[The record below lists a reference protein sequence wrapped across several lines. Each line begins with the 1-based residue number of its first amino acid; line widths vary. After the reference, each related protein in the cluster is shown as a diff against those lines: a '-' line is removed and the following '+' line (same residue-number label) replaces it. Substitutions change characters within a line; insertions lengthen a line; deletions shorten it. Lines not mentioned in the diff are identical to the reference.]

1 MSVTDPIAD
10 MFSAIKNALQRRD
23 DFVYIQ
29 SSKLKERILDL
40 LTREGYIEG
49 WERLTG
55 ERLEE
60 ELKYYK
66 ELEKKGALKGKE
78 YQLYKRL
85 HEYNKGTQY
94 PIKVKL
100 KYIGPKKNK
109 PAIQNLVKI
118 SKPGRRIYVP
128 ARLVPYV
135 KRGLGTAIMSTD
147 KGIITDKE
155 ARKLGV
161 GGEVIGF
168 VW

>member
-10 MFSAIKNALQRRD
+10 MFSAIKNAQLVRKD
-23 DFVYIQ
+23 YVDVP

-40 LTREGYIEG
+40 LKREGYIKD
-49 WERLTG
+49 WERFDG
-55 ERLEE
+55 PEHR
-60 ELKYYK
+60 
-66 ELEKKGALKGKE
+66 
-78 YQLYKRL
+78 
-85 HEYNKGTQY
+85 KGTQY
-94 PIKVKL
+94 KLRIWL
-100 KYIGPKKNK
+100 KYLGPISTK
-109 PAIQNLVKI
+109 PAIRNIVKV

-135 KRGLGTAIMSTD
+135 KRGLGVAIMSTD